1 MVIHTNGGK
10 VETSKECMIPKFGIG
25 WFNQDTMM
33 NILGLADMVN
43 KSQVTFDLAK
53 EDAFFVYLQREG
65 EILTK

>member
-1 MVIHTNGGK
+1 
-10 VETSKECMIPKFGIG
+10 MIPKFGIG

-53 EDAFFVYLQREG
+53 EDAFFVYQS
-65 EILTK
+65 ICN